1 MGLRETWVHTVKES
15 NKKGLISAG
24 ARTALARST
33 DQMLKLAQVT
43 DANILTAPDIADTF
57 GSFVAG
63 EPEKP
68 RVCNASRCKGPLLH
82 VAVAGRLHLATP

>member
-33 DQMLKLAQVT
+33 DQMLKPAQVT
-43 DANILTAPDIADTF
+43 EADILTLTDIANTI

-63 EPEKP
+63 ELRKAV
-68 RVCNASRCKGPLLH
+68 RVQRK
-82 VAVAGRLHLATP
+82 